1 MQLKCIK
8 NRNPTRLRNMILA
21 VGPTTPAAVC
31 WESHSDSD
39 NDYDDEGDFDHAD
52 DDSTPDEYAQA
63 DESSAEAS
71 GNAEDSSNS
80 QDKDVGEA
88 SINQSMSVGES
99 PVSAPQHVALRD
111 DYGADANDLARSSLQ
126 PLDDPP
132 LPRKHRWSPSIRHGG
147 CINTACWLNGTDC
160 PWRLSTSSE
169 SSPHVSVYG
178 VASYETS
185 TQIMT
190 SSDDRLIKV
199 WDVSHAMGTASPL
212 PGGWDT
218 LAPFAL
224 GVDPADIG
232 TPERHASWRRYYRQY
247 NRHGNNS
254 YNMAGSVRLLASVSS
269 GHQSNVFHAT
279 PLGNAPGQVLTC
291 GADGYLRITDLHREV
306 SAAVVHPY
314 AIDADGAWEHLG
326 SGIGGMAYSHLS
338 LTAQTGLLCS
348 ERGLHRFDLR
358 LSPSEQSRR
367 SLMPSR
373 DGRGSDSDSVVPCK
387 TCVIWSPHSQHRP
400 LLEIEPNLVFV
411 GGSSAYVEL
420 LDLRMSGHNR
430 KVLQR
435 YKPRRLNGNDDVSV
449 SGLDVSK
456 DGRELLVSYESDQI
470 YTFPIFPDVSCP
482 AGPSLDDVDAAA
494 AKFPDSPQ
502 AFLPEL
508 ISYGGHLNRYT
519 FLKNAKYAGPN
530 DNFIV
535 TGSDSGKAWIYDRK
549 TGAVASL
556 LGADSS
562 TCNGIIP
569 HPTLPFFITYG
580 IDSTAKLW
588 RAALCVDTNY
598 DDSRAARAQ
607 ASLQVPFDISPI
619 ALQSDGAQANLNPLI
634 DMKGALPD
642 LVGTPNEVATVG
654 RFASQTCPEICGPR
668 SARVGNALRNLPAAL
683 RQARYESYCGK
694 LDRRGGPVQQP
705 LEIIT
710 ARTSWNRL
718 LHQAARLGLDANPMA
733 PWFFE
738 GPNDVVQHV
747 HKAELV
753 PDTPSDWLLFDP
765 QMTKTPLDY
774 RILFNL
780 SDYEDTLQRTFPHN
794 STFFGKDRADGC
806 VEVPWLAEAQRRID
820 LRPVVDD
827 TGDAEYCARSRKLLF
842 ETVTLLKESG
852 NDAIKARLFC
862 AAARRYDKAIQ
873 YCAVAFMRHYEGQ
886 HGLKHLIERGS
897 IPHVG
902 THIPGRP
909 VTSIAVWSPLLRLLI
924 ISRLNLSLVL
934 MNPEI
939 KQLYR
944 AADQARFAVRLLSP
958 FTAKHGMVILK
969 FVDGD
974 ESTELIVNAH
984 EPDQTFEE
992 AKALEAKAYFRLGS
1006 AEFETG
1012 NYAGA
1017 TKSFRASLKCLS
1029 ESSTG
1034 TKTDALVSK
1043 RLEEAKSKL
1052 KALKKRTSKRFRQ
1065 LLSDDVDE

>member
-1 MQLKCIK
+1 M
-8 NRNPTRLRNMILA
+8 RNMILA

-39 NDYDDEGDFDHAD
+39 NDYDDDDDDEGDFDD
-52 DDSTPDEYAQA
+52 SDDSTPDEYTQEG
-63 DESSAEAS
+63 ESSSSGVSGDEEAS
-71 GNAEDSSNS
+71 SNTH
-80 QDKDVGEA
+80 DVGEA
-88 SINQSMSVGES
+88 STNQAMSVGGS
-99 PVSAPQHVALRD
+99 TVSAPQHVALRE
-111 DYGADANDLARSSLQ
+111 GSEADAVQLQQQPSPDDL
-126 PLDDPP
+126 P

-147 CINTACWLNGTDC
+147 CINTACWLNGIDC

-169 SSPHVSVYG
+169 SSAHVSVYG

-247 NRHGNNS
+247 SHGNHS

-269 GHQSNVFHAT
+269 GHQGNVFHAT

-306 SAAVVHPY
+306 SAAVVHPH
-314 AIDADGAWEHLG
+314 AIDTDGAWEHLG

-338 LTAQTGLLCS
+338 LTAHTGLLCS

-373 DGRGSDSDSVVPCK
+373 DGRDSDSDTIVPCK

-400 LLEIEPNLVFV
+400 LLEMEPNLVFV

-420 LDLRMSGHNR
+420 LDLRMSGPNR

-494 AKFPDSPQ
+494 TKFPDSPQ

-530 DNFIV
+530 DNYIV

-549 TGAVASL
+549 SGAVASL

-588 RAALCVDTNY
+588 RAALCVDTNN

-607 ASLQVPFDISPI
+607 ASLQAPFDISPV
-619 ALQSDGAQANLNPLI
+619 ALQSDVAQANLNPLI

-668 SARVGNALRNLPAAL
+668 SAKFGNALRNLPAAL

-705 LEIIT
+705 LEVIT

-718 LHQAARLGLDANPMA
+718 LHQAAILGLDANPRA
-733 PWFFE
+733 PWVFE
-738 GPNDVVQHV
+738 GPNNVVQHV

-753 PDTPSDWLLFDP
+753 PDTPSDWLLFDR
-765 QMTKTPLDY
+765 QMTKTPLDF
-774 RILFNL
+774 RTLFNL

-794 STFFGKDRADGC
+794 STLFEKDRTDGC
-806 VEVPWLAEAQRRID
+806 IEVPWLTEDQRRID
-820 LRPVVDD
+820 LGRVVDD
-827 TGDAEYCARSRKLLF
+827 SGDVAYCAKSRKLLF
-842 ETVTLLKESG
+842 ETVTLLKEGG
-852 NDAIKARLFC
+852 NDAIKAGLFC

-873 YCAVAFMRHYEGQ
+873 YCAVAFMRHCEGQ
-886 HGLKHLIERGS
+886 HGLKHLIERGN

-909 VTSIAVWSPLLRLLI
+909 VTSIAIWSPLLRLLI

-958 FTAKHGMVILK
+958 FTAKQGMVILK
-969 FVDGD
+969 FIDGD

-984 EPDQTFEE
+984 EPAQTYEE

-1017 TKSFRASLKCLS
+1017 TKSFRASLKCLG
-1029 ESSTG
+1029 ESSSGNKSDT
-1034 TKTDALVSK
+1034 LVSK

-1052 KALKKRTSKRFRQ
+1052 KSLKKRTSKRFRQ